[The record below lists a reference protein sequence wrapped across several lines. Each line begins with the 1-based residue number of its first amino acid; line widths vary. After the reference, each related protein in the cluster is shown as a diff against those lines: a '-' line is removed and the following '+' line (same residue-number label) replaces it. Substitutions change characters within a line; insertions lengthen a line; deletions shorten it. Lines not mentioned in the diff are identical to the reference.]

1 MKKMKIMAAVATA
14 LLIATTSIPAIP
26 VFAAAPTEVVS
37 VKTSGYKEL
46 TVTWKKVD
54 GTDYYEVFKSD
65 TKNGQYTSVDK
76 VKTTRFTDT
85 DVILGKR
92 YFYKIKAVTGGEEGD
107 ISEPMSARSYL
118 EKTTGLTAT
127 EDTGKKHIGL
137 SWNPVEGA
145 QYYMVYRSTDG
156 NSFALERIVMDT
168 SFVDR
173 RTLAGGTY
181 FYKVRAYNVAAY
193 GAYSDVATC
202 TATVQKTQMEEIM
215 AFVRTIKPTAVTPTP
230 TPTTTPKTT
239 VTPTPTVKAETPTT
253 TPAPTTA
260 PKDPDT
266 PAPKPADP
274 TPKPAE
280 PTPKPAEPTPTPVPA
295 HVHTWVT
302 NTETVHHDEVG
313 HYEEVVVGT
322 RTVVDEEEY
331 DEPVVKTEA
340 VCSCGEILHTREDF
354 DLHLGFYGHSY
365 TTMPVVTDYI
375 HHDAVTHEENVT
387 ETQWVVDS
395 PAWDETISTTVCSG
409 CGATK

>member
-156 NSFALERIVMDT
+156 NSFVLERIVMDT

-215 AFVRTIKPTAVTPTP
+215 AFVRTIKPTAVTP

-313 HYEEVVVGT
+313 HYEDVVVGT
-322 RTVVDEEEY
+322 RTVVDEPEWYEEQY
-331 DEPVVKTEA
+331 EWHA
-340 VCSCGEILHTREDF
+340 VCSCGEYVDTGELK
-354 DLHLGFYGHSY
+354 DLHLGIYGHSY
-365 TTMPVVTDYI
+365 SVERVHVGDIY
-375 HHDAVTHEENVT
+375 HEAVTHEENVT
-387 ETQWVVDS
+387 ERQWVVDS

-409 CGATK
+409 CGATR